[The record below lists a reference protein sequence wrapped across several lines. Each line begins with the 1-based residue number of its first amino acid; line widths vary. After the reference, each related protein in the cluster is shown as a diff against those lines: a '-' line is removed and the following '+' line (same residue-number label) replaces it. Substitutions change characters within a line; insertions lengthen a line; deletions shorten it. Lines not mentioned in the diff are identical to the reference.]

1 MQRILGLAPA
11 YAPSQQLPPLPVL
24 GRPRRGNRPVRG
36 GKANRSVG
44 TMLLSRCGI
53 DLAPY
58 LTDAAFRGLLDFS
71 TPSPL
76 NILSSAVVETA
87 AMCLIAKAARRAQ
100 AAPAAHLKPVLLQ
113 SFRKSATRCKAGGSL
128 PLWAE
133 TILYRFL
140 DLPKQEPVSV
150 SHKDF
155 EQWLAPGFVRPVPAA
170 APA

>member
-1 MQRILGLAPA
+1 MPLLNNCHHCLYLGGQDVETAR
-11 YAPSQQLPPLPVL
+11 Y
-24 GRPRRGNRPVRG
+24 RG

-155 EQWLAPGFVRPVPAA
+155 EQWLAAGFVRPVPAA